1 MKNSIRRPFVLIFAG
16 LIIGGGFGLVG
27 SWALFSDWNS
37 NTVHTDA
44 LLSTKTP
51 SAGRT
56 ETQPIPPTDLASVF
70 VQDSTTERRLAL
82 YQLLEGKKS
91 RQIAELIEESK
102 RFENE
107 KHLAT
112 ILRVLFSAFAR
123 LNPEQSLELVWE
135 TDRVHWNEFFSTIVK
150 EWASLDP
157 KNAMEISSELTEP
170 WKSKAFR
177 IVFQTL
183 DDFSS
188 DELEE
193 LAESY
198 GASAILAELSYSAQ
212 LDKVMDDPEL
222 AFELVLQAD
231 IPDSRKSEMVSLITE
246 RWIARDGTDD
256 LSSMLSLVH
265 EVFTRQRSTR
275 QPSQLRQ
282 VVSLLV
288 KTNPRRAWDKLAT
301 LPLEA
306 QKMLNDEVFKVW
318 VKQDPSGAIATL
330 NDTDYMSSEGF
341 EPSALYAAWAVE
353 VWDQLPEKINLV
365 PDDYKA
371 NVLSISVRN
380 LSTKLAPVDLLTQLE
395 KIQSNGVSTTRAREQ
410 FLLDWGRADPDAALQ
425 WANENLEEGEGQ
437 FLISNFLRELAI
449 VDVNKAMEFA
459 LQQPVDS
466 RLDQIV
472 VNSLFLQGKLSEGL
486 ELLPKVRDRASSTN
500 LYASAGELLIESGRI
515 RESIELAEELFD
527 EFRPEYFMS
536 LASRWAY
543 KGFDTFLPVLAELPG
558 EEIQSSIAEYI
569 LRVDERYRTLTDDET
584 DVVRSFVQVTS
595 D

>member
-1 MKNSIRRPFVLIFAG
+1 MKISKRRPFVLILAG

-27 SWALFSDWNS
+27 SWALLSDWNS
-37 NTVHTDA
+37 NTEHTDA
-44 LLSTKTP
+44 LPSTKTP

-56 ETQPIPPTDLASVF
+56 ETQPILPTDLASVF
-70 VQDSTTERRLAL
+70 VQDSATERRLAL

-91 RQIAELIEESK
+91 RQIAELIEESF

-112 ILRVLFSAFAR
+112 ILRVLFSALAR

-135 TDRVHWNEFFSTIVK
+135 TDRVHWNEFFSTIVQ

-212 LDKVMDDPEL
+212 LDKVMDDPKL

-341 EPSALYAAWAVE
+341 EPSALYAAWAGE

-371 NVLSISVRN
+371 NVLSIAVRN

-410 FLLDWGRADPDAALQ
+410 FLLDWGRADPDAALR

-437 FLISNFLRELAI
+437 FLIPNFVRELAI

-459 LQQPVDS
+459 LQQPVGS

-472 VNSLFLQGKLSEGL
+472 VNSLFLQGKLSEAL

-500 LYASAGELLIESGRI
+500 LYASAGELLIETGRI
-515 RESIELAEELFD
+515 RESIELAEELSD

-558 EEIQSSIAEYI
+558 EELQSRIAEYI

-584 DVVRSFVQVTS
+584 DVVRSFVQVTG